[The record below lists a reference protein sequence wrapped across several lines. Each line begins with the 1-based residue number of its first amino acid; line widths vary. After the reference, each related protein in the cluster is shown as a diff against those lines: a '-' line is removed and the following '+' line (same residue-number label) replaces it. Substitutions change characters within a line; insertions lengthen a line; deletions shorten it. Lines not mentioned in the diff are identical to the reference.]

1 MLAFTAL
8 GAAALES
15 CLCSWP
21 LAGIKSSAK
30 QSKAKQSKAKQ
41 IKAKQSKAMQSKAK
55 QIHAKQSKAGLG
67 GGSPATRGVWGAGV
81 PPGSETQFFVW
92 PKAWYVC
99 NLYRC
104 FCSLA
109 MSATSQQPRSQCQR
123 AMSVIKSMHYHLLIK
138 RLVKIFGD
146 PCTGRPRN
154 IAVLCFPIVGGCP
167 MGVEPKDSNAVKID
181 FLILCLGGWDRNS

>member
-8 GAAALES
+8 GAAAHES

-81 PPGSETQFFVW
+81 PPGSETQFLCGQRLGTFVICTDVFAVW
-92 PKAWYVC
+92 
-99 NLYRC
+99 RC
-104 FCSLA
+104 
-109 MSATSQQPRSQCQR
+109 PRHPSSR
-123 AMSVIKSMHYHLLIK
+123 
-138 RLVKIFGD
+138 
-146 PCTGRPRN
+146 
-154 IAVLCFPIVGGCP
+154 VL
-167 MGVEPKDSNAVKID
+167 NAS
-181 FLILCLGGWDRNS
+181 GQ

>member
-8 GAAALES
+8 GAAALDS
-15 CLCSWP
+15 CLRSWP
-21 LAGIKSSAK
+21 LAGIKSSAKQSKAK

-67 GGSPATRGVWGAGV
+67 GGSPPTRGVWGAGV

-109 MSATSQQPRSQCQR
+109 MSATSQQPPTQCQR
-123 AMSVIKSMHYHLLIK
+123 AMSVIKSI
-138 RLVKIFGD
+138 I
-146 PCTGRPRN
+146 T
-154 IAVLCFPIVGGCP
+154 
-167 MGVEPKDSNAVKID
+167 S
-181 FLILCLGGWDRNS
+181 